1 MGWVENNTNK
11 DPMAK
16 VGMRVRM
23 LSMDDE
29 LPVDG
34 GMEGTIHNIDDL
46 GTLHVKWDDGRSL
59 GVIPGID
66 NYQLL
71 PSEEEQI
78 SPDEFESMF
87 EASDPKPFLKGSKS
101 TSQGKKVTKNWKSAL
116 SKSRPNP
123 RIKIESEEVLGG
135 KAEGMTTKDL
145 AKKHDVSVE
154 DIEKE
159 IKVGTEIEMEHTD
172 SKKMAK
178 EIAMDHI
185 AEFPDY
191 YTNKKHGVKASEKGL
206 EKDLEET
213 TTAGAAG
220 AYNAPLF
227 GKETTIRKPKAKKL
241 ASNIITKGD
250 LKNPLGKIY
259 SFKPKTESKVI
270 KFKDLVNEVASTHA
284 SKLRAAEGT
293 FDGDPWVG
301 KKGWMRKDELAWEG
315 GEIADILA
323 KMDINWNDSDLTL
336 TDKQTDKINEGWLF
350 KSKEDKLT
358 LNILKRVKERWPSDA
373 QIMNYRSYRD
383 RNKEVTELP
392 EWGKSIWFTLPGIE
406 REAKIDVACFNY
418 RYGGGTGCSLRVND
432 RDLEASKWAIKKLYN
447 YMFEK
452 IYDEA
457 KVQYDRAIQ
466 SDLTDPSYAED
477 VFDMLD
483 DEDTVNEGKKKK
495 YNIQESMNLLHGGAY
510 INIDDDEKEFVEQYL
525 EPGKLEL
532 HGHELHYDEEDEDVM
547 TIMKDL
553 FPDISYGYDEEDDD
567 DWYYTVNEGKESF
580 RNKIDDARKML
591 EAGFSNKDVE
601 KIYGVEA
608 VNQANFEMEDPY
620 HDPNPLVNEG
630 KKKKEKESPIHKKK
644 WERCVKDVK
653 KKNKENKTDY
663 NPYAVCTASIGYEG
677 SIKKPHRRKEKEEIE
692 ETTTFSSVFGSGYPV
707 TPFMFA
713 KKGKHIPSKKP
724 IWKGGKI
731 VQKTNKADLLG
742 ESLLDEI
749 NKVKWVKGG
758 KFIKFKDRCVKYNN
772 QPHCS
777 QGAIDNPI
785 ELSDTAFENVK
796 KVAKKM
802 NISEGDVLNKIK
814 AKLRGVSK
822 EQMEYNKEHG
832 LPIWW
837 QGSKEGFYEYMEPRK
852 NNTGSN

>member
-1 MGWVENNTNK
+1 MIKHG
-11 DPMAK
+11 DPKAK
-16 VGMRVRM
+16 PGLRIHLV
-23 LSMDDE
+23 SMDSEDPNPIDSG
-29 LPVDG
+29 L
-34 GMEGTIHNIDDL
+34 EGTIDRVDDL
-46 GTLHVKWDDGRSL
+46 GTIHVNWDDGRRL
-59 GVIPGID
+59 GVIPGVD
-66 NYQLL
+66 DYQIL
-71 PSEEEQI
+71 PTKEDQI
-78 SPDEFESMF
+78 NPDEFEALFKEGSDF
-87 EASDPKPFLKGSKS
+87 KVSSASKKNPAGRKASVNFKRAFSKVKPKPD
-101 TSQGKKVTKNWKSAL
+101 
-116 SKSRPNP
+116 
-123 RIKIESEEVLGG
+123 IKIESGEVVGG
-135 KAEGMTTKDL
+135 EAEGMTTKDL
-145 AKKHDVSVE
+145 ANKHDVSVK

-206 EKDLEET
+206 EKDLDET
-213 TTAGAAG
+213 TTSGAAG

-227 GKETTIRKPKAKKL
+227 GKQTTVRKPKTKKL
-241 ASNIITKGD
+241 ASNIVTKGD
-250 LKNPLGKIY
+250 LKNPLGRIY
-259 SFKPKTESKVI
+259 SLTPKTESKI
-270 KFKDLVNEVASTHA
+270 FKFKDLVNEVSSTQA

-301 KKGWMRKDELAWEG
+301 KQGWLRKDELAWEG
-315 GEIADILA
+315 GEISDILA

-336 TDKQTDKINEGWLF
+336 TDKQTDKINEAKTILKEIYVDPTPISVLLTMYIGSRLAGAKSKEVPQYLAELGGDLMIGFVKFMNKFGYSVDTDILKTKWDGLLKKALRKYYKEGGVLYPMLDDAEKRAKKRNKKSDPEVLDDIDLNEGWLF
-350 KSKEDKLT
+350 KTKEDKLV
-358 LNILKRVKERWPSDA
+358 LNILKRIKERWPSDA
-373 QIMNYRSYRD
+373 KIMDYRSYRD
-383 RNKEVTELP
+383 REITDLP
-392 EWGKSIWFTLPGIE
+392 EWGNKVYFTLPGIE
-406 REAKIDVACFNY
+406 RQAKIDVKCFNY
-418 RYGGGTGCSLRVND
+418 SYDSGTGCYLSVND
-432 RDLEASKWAIKKLYN
+432 RKLEASKWAIKKLYN
-447 YMFEK
+447 YMFQK

-457 KVQYDRAIQ
+457 KVKYDRLVQ
-466 SDLTDPSYAED
+466 SDLTDPGYAED

-483 DEDTVNEGKKKK
+483 DED
-495 YNIQESMNLLHGGAY
+495 I
-510 INIDDDEKEFVEQYL
+510 
-525 EPGKLEL
+525 
-532 HGHELHYDEEDEDVM
+532 
-547 TIMKDL
+547 
-553 FPDISYGYDEEDDD
+553 
-567 DWYYTVNEGKESF
+567 
-580 RNKIDDARKML
+580 
-591 EAGFSNKDVE
+591 
-601 KIYGVEA
+601 
-608 VNQANFEMEDPY
+608 
-620 HDPNPLVNEG
+620 VNEG

-653 KKNKENKTDY
+653 KQNKKDGKDY

-677 SIKKPHRRKEKEEIE
+677 SIKKPHRKKDKEEIE
-692 ETTTFSSVFGSGYPV
+692 ETTTFSSVFGGGFPV

-731 VQKTNKADLLG
+731 VQKTDKADLLG

-796 KVAKKM
+796 KISKKM
-802 NISEGDVLNKIK
+802 NISEGEIIDKIK

-837 QGSKEGFYEYMEPRK
+837 QGSKEGFYEKMEPRK
-852 NNTGSN
+852 NNAGSN

>member
-1 MGWVENNTNK
+1 
-11 DPMAK
+11 
-16 VGMRVRM
+16 
-23 LSMDDE
+23 
-29 LPVDG
+29 
-34 GMEGTIHNIDDL
+34 
-46 GTLHVKWDDGRSL
+46 
-59 GVIPGID
+59 
-66 NYQLL
+66 
-71 PSEEEQI
+71 
-78 SPDEFESMF
+78 
-87 EASDPKPFLKGSKS
+87 
-101 TSQGKKVTKNWKSAL
+101 
-116 SKSRPNP
+116 
-123 RIKIESEEVLGG
+123 
-135 KAEGMTTKDL
+135 
-145 AKKHDVSVE
+145 
-154 DIEKE
+154 
-159 IKVGTEIEMEHTD
+159 
-172 SKKMAK
+172 
-178 EIAMDHI
+178 
-185 AEFPDY
+185 
-191 YTNKKHGVKASEKGL
+191 
-206 EKDLEET
+206 
-213 TTAGAAG
+213 
-220 AYNAPLF
+220 
-227 GKETTIRKPKAKKL
+227 
-241 ASNIITKGD
+241 
-250 LKNPLGKIY
+250 
-259 SFKPKTESKVI
+259 
-270 KFKDLVNEVASTHA
+270 
-284 SKLRAAEGT
+284 
-293 FDGDPWVG
+293 
-301 KKGWMRKDELAWEG
+301 
-315 GEIADILA
+315 
-323 KMDINWNDSDLTL
+323 
-336 TDKQTDKINEGWLF
+336 
-350 KSKEDKLT
+350 
-358 LNILKRVKERWPSDA
+358 
-373 QIMNYRSYRD
+373 
-383 RNKEVTELP
+383 
-392 EWGKSIWFTLPGIE
+392 
-406 REAKIDVACFNY
+406 
-418 RYGGGTGCSLRVND
+418 
-432 RDLEASKWAIKKLYN
+432 
-447 YMFEK
+447 
-452 IYDEA
+452 
-457 KVQYDRAIQ
+457 
-466 SDLTDPSYAED
+466 
-477 VFDMLD
+477 MLD

>member
-1 MGWVENNTNK
+1 MIKHG
-11 DPMAK
+11 DPKAK
-16 VGMRVRM
+16 PGLRIHL
-23 LSMDDE
+23 LSMDSEDPNPIDSG
-29 LPVDG
+29 L
-34 GMEGTIHNIDDL
+34 EGTIDRVDDM
-46 GTLHVKWDDGRSL
+46 GTIHVNWDDGRRL
-59 GVIPGID
+59 GVIPGVD
-66 NYQLL
+66 DYQIL
-71 PSEEEQI
+71 PTKEDQI
-78 SPDEFESMF
+78 SPDEFEGLFKEGSDF
-87 EASDPKPFLKGSKS
+87 KVSSASKKNPAGKKASVNFKRAFSKVKPKPD
-101 TSQGKKVTKNWKSAL
+101 
-116 SKSRPNP
+116 
-123 RIKIESEEVLGG
+123 IKIESEEVAGG
-135 KAEGMTTKDL
+135 EAEGMSPEDL
-145 AKKHDVSVE
+145 AKKHKVDIK

-159 IKVGTEIEMEHTD
+159 IKVGTKIEMEHTD

-213 TTAGAAG
+213 TTSGSAG

-227 GKETTIRKPKAKKL
+227 GKQTTIKKPKSKKL

-259 SFKPKTESKVI
+259 SFKPKTESKVF

-315 GEIADILA
+315 GEISDILA
-323 KMDINWNDSDLTL
+323 KLDINWNDSDLTL
-336 TDKQTDKINEGWLF
+336 SDMETDKINEGWLI
-350 KSKEDKLT
+350 KSKEDKLA
-358 LNILKRVKERWPSDA
+358 LSILKRVKERYPENITI
-373 QIMNYRSYRD
+373 QKGYRSNSD
-383 RNKEVTELP
+383 LP
-392 EWGKSIWFTLPGIE
+392 DFGDTFYFTLPGIK
-406 REAKIDVACFNY
+406 REAKINVLCRHYDDKITSDCD
-418 RYGGGTGCSLRVND
+418 LQVNHKKLD
-432 RDLEASKWAIKKLYN
+432 ASNWAIRKLYW
-447 YMFEK
+447 YFYEK
-452 IYDEA
+452 ELGEA
-457 KVQYDRAIQ
+457 KDKLDKQMQ
-466 SDLTDPSYAED
+466 SDLTDPGYAED

-483 DEDTVNEGKKKK
+483 EGKKK
-495 YNIQESMNLLHGGAY
+495 
-510 INIDDDEKEFVEQYL
+510 
-525 EPGKLEL
+525 
-532 HGHELHYDEEDEDVM
+532 
-547 TIMKDL
+547 
-553 FPDISYGYDEEDDD
+553 
-567 DWYYTVNEGKESF
+567 
-580 RNKIDDARKML
+580 
-591 EAGFSNKDVE
+591 
-601 KIYGVEA
+601 
-608 VNQANFEMEDPY
+608 
-620 HDPNPLVNEG
+620 
-630 KKKKEKESPIHKKK
+630 KESPIHKKK

-653 KKNKENKTDY
+653 KQNKKDGKDY

-677 SIKKPHRRKEKEEIE
+677 SIKKPHRRKDKEELE
-692 ETTTFSSVFGSGYPV
+692 ETTTFSSVFGGGFPV

-731 VQKTNKADLLG
+731 VQKTDKADLLG

-796 KVAKKM
+796 KVSKKM
-802 NISEGDVLNKIK
+802 NISEGEIIDRIK

-822 EQMEYNKEHG
+822 KQMDYNKEHG

-837 QGSKEGFYEYMEPRK
+837 QGSKEGFYEKMEPRK

>member
-23 LSMDDE
+23 LSMDDK
-29 LPVDG
+29 LPVDE

-78 SPDEFESMF
+78 NPDEFESMF
-87 EASDPKPFLKGSKS
+87 EASDPKPVLKGSKS
-101 TSQGKKVTKNWKSAL
+101 TPAGKKVTKNWKSSLART
-116 SKSRPNP
+116 RPKTK
-123 RIKIESEEVLGG
+123 IKIESEE
-135 KAEGMTTKDL
+135 E
-145 AKKHDVSVE
+145 S
-154 DIEKE
+154 
-159 IKVGTEIEMEHTD
+159 
-172 SKKMAK
+172 
-178 EIAMDHI
+178 
-185 AEFPDY
+185 
-191 YTNKKHGVKASEKGL
+191 

-213 TTAGAAG
+213 TTAGSAG

-227 GKETTIRKPKAKKL
+227 GKETTIRKPKVKKL

-315 GEIADILA
+315 GEISDILA
-323 KMDINWNDSDLTL
+323 KLDINWNDSDLTL
-336 TDKQTDKINEGWLF
+336 TDMETDKINEGWLF
-350 KSKEDKLT
+350 KSKEDKLA
-358 LNILKRVKERWPSDA
+358 LNILKRVKERWPSDTK
-373 QIMNYRSYRD
+373 IMDYRSYRD

-392 EWGKSIWFTLPGIE
+392 EWGRKIYFTLPGIE
-406 REAKIDVACFNY
+406 REARIDVRCFNY
-418 RYGGGTGCSLRVND
+418 TYDTGVGCYLSVND
-432 RDLEASKWAIKKLYN
+432 RELEASKWAIKKLYN
-447 YMFEK
+447 YMFQK

-457 KVQYDRAIQ
+457 KVKYDRTIQ
-466 SDLTDPSYAED
+466 SDLTDPGYAED

-483 DEDTVNEGKKKK
+483 DED
-495 YNIQESMNLLHGGAY
+495 I
-510 INIDDDEKEFVEQYL
+510 
-525 EPGKLEL
+525 
-532 HGHELHYDEEDEDVM
+532 
-547 TIMKDL
+547 
-553 FPDISYGYDEEDDD
+553 
-567 DWYYTVNEGKESF
+567 VNEGKESF
-580 RNKIDDARKML
+580 RNKIDAARKML

-608 VNQANFEMEDPY
+608 VNQANFEIEDPY

-677 SIKKPHRRKEKEEIE
+677 SIKKPHRRKEKEELE
-692 ETTTFSSVFGSGYPV
+692 ETTTFSSVFGGGFPV

-731 VQKTNKADLLG
+731 VQKADKADLLG

-796 KVAKKM
+796 KVSNKTGL
-802 NISEGDVLNKIK
+802 SEKYILEKITNFLNEDTYHKLSLLDRLKIK
-814 AKLRGVSK
+814 LAGIDDEKVL
-822 EQMEYNKEHG
+822 YNLNNG
-832 LPIWW
+832 LPIDWK
-837 QGSKEGFYEYMEPRK
+837 GSKEGYYEKMEPRG
-852 NNTGSN
+852 NNNVGSD

>member
-1 MGWVENNTNK
+1 MGWTESNTNK
-11 DPMAK
+11 DPIAK
-16 VGMRVRM
+16 KGMRIRM
-23 LSMDDE
+23 LSMDDDS
-29 LPVDG
+29 PVDE

-59 GVIPGID
+59 GVIPNVD
-66 NYQLL
+66 EYQLL
-71 PSEEEQI
+71 PAEGEQI
-78 SPDEFESMF
+78 SPDEFEGLF
-87 EASDPKPFLKGSKS
+87 EMEMGAAKRINQSTKKGKVSKPMDKIF
-101 TSQGKKVTKNWKSAL
+101 KSAA
-116 SKSRPNP
+116 SRNG
-123 RIKIESEEVLGG
+123 IKIESEE
-135 KAEGMTTKDL
+135 E
-145 AKKHDVSVE
+145 
-154 DIEKE
+154 EKE
-159 IKVGTEIEMEHTD
+159 I
-172 SKKMAK
+172 
-178 EIAMDHI
+178 
-185 AEFPDY
+185 
-191 YTNKKHGVKASEKGL
+191 
-206 EKDLEET
+206 EET

-259 SFKPKTESKVI
+259 SFKPKTESKI
-270 KFKDLVNEVASTHA
+270 FKFKDLVNEVASTHA
-284 SKLRAAEGT
+284 TKLRNAEGT

-315 GEIADILA
+315 GEISDILA
-323 KMDINWNDSDLTL
+323 KLDINWNDSDLTL
-336 TDKQTDKINEGWLF
+336 TDMETDKINEGWLF
-350 KSKEDKLT
+350 KSKEDKLA
-358 LNILKRVKERWPSDA
+358 LNILKRVKERWPSDTK
-373 QIMNYRSYRD
+373 IMDYRSYRD
-383 RNKEVTELP
+383 RHKEITDLP
-392 EWGKSIWFTLPGIE
+392 EWGRKIYFTLPGIE
-406 REAKIDVACFNY
+406 REARIDVRCFNY
-418 RYGGGTGCSLRVND
+418 TYDTGVGCYLSVND
-432 RDLEASKWAIKKLYN
+432 RELEASKWAIKKLYN
-447 YMFEK
+447 YMFQK

-457 KVQYDRAIQ
+457 KVKYDRTIQ
-466 SDLTDPSYAED
+466 SDLTDPGYAED

-483 DEDTVNEGKKKK
+483 DED
-495 YNIQESMNLLHGGAY
+495 I
-510 INIDDDEKEFVEQYL
+510 
-525 EPGKLEL
+525 
-532 HGHELHYDEEDEDVM
+532 
-547 TIMKDL
+547 
-553 FPDISYGYDEEDDD
+553 
-567 DWYYTVNEGKESF
+567 VNEGKESF
-580 RNKIDDARKML
+580 RNKIDAARKML

-677 SIKKPHRRKEKEEIE
+677 SIKKPHRRKEKEELE
-692 ETTTFSSVFGSGYPV
+692 ETTTFSSVFGGGFPV

-731 VQKTNKADLLG
+731 VQKTTKADLLG

-772 QPHCS
+772 KPWCS

-785 ELSDTAFENVK
+785 ELSDNTFENIK
-796 KVAKKM
+796 KVSKKM
-802 NISEGDVLNKIK
+802 NISEGDILDKIK
-814 AKLRGVSK
+814 AKLKGVSK

-837 QGSKEGFYEYMEPRK
+837 QGSKEGFYDYMEPRK